1 MFLRGQRLDPRNDGR
16 PDPRPTVRENVRRL
30 GDLSREFDFT
40 QKPRRPLL
48 LDGHPPPGRAAAL
61 AATFDA
67 DPAIRRVGSADVV
80 GVTVGCNDRCTV
92 TPQAIT
98 NGEQIGLRETRLEVK
113 AGETRRFTLQMSP
126 SRIAQLQRERARHIR
141 LRLVFDSRIG
151 PQRVLKQTVALPPP
165 PKPKPKPKKKRAGK
179 HD

>member
-1 MFLRGQRLDPRNDGR
+1 M
-16 PDPRPTVRENVRRL
+16 
-30 GDLSREFDFT
+30 
-40 QKPRRPLL
+40 
-48 LDGHPPPGRAAAL
+48 
-61 AATFDA
+61 
-67 DPAIRRVGSADVV
+67 
-80 GVTVGCNDRCTV
+80 TVGCNDRCTV